1 MTTPTIDTT
10 PTIATTAA
18 PTQEEAVPPTAGDTS
33 RSLGITSLV
42 LAIASIAFGYTLI
55 VPIAAIVVGSIGLN
69 REPAGRNFSTWGIIV
84 GAVSLALPVLALAF
98 GLAFLAPLGAF
109 AAFFGQ

>member
-1 MTTPTIDTT
+1 MTTPTIATTPTIDTT
-10 PTIATTAA
+10 PSA
-18 PTQEEAVPPTAGDTS
+18 QEVAVPPTAGDTS

-69 REPAGRNFSTWGIIV
+69 FSTWGIIV